1 MTKKPIRRI
10 AAYHGKGG
18 VGKTTTT
25 GNIACWLAEQGHSVL
40 AIDADYSANLTSW
53 LCKTKPDKTLLDLF
67 QGCPA
72 KDVICQSVQPGL
84 KLIASCFDLAAYEPI
99 LDQKMSRETI
109 LRRALESV
117 QDEFDFI
124 IIDSKPGVSVIS
136 RNVLCFVDEVIIPV
150 DATFAVNDLE
160 QVFEVFTAVHESRL
174 NPTLQIRGVL
184 ITKDKPN
191 TNLSKTIKD
200 AIITKYRPKYG
211 NIRIFDTVIPD
222 NVDLKYCISEHK
234 SIYEYNPDSNG
245 AKAYGKLSKY
255 LVTKWVVK

>member
-1 MTKKPIRRI
+1 MVKKI
-10 AAYHGKGG
+10 ATYHGKGG

-25 GNIACWLAEQGHSVL
+25 GNLSCWLAERGYRVL

-53 LCKTKPDKTLLDLF
+53 LYEREPNKTILDLF

-99 LDQKMSRETI
+99 LDQKILRETI
-109 LRRALESV
+109 LRRALEPV

-150 DATFAVNDLE
+150 DAVFAVNDLE
-160 QVFEVFTAVHESRL
+160 QVFEVFTAVHESGL
-174 NPTLQIRGVL
+174 NPQLQIRGVL
-184 ITKDKPN
+184 ITKDNPITK
-191 TNLSKTIKD
+191 LSKDIKD
-200 AIITKYRPKYG
+200 DIIKKYSPKYG

-222 NVDLKYCISEHK
+222 NVDLKYCIPEHQ
-234 SIYEYNPDSNG
+234 SIYKYNQESNG
-245 AKAYGKLSKY
+245 AKAYGKLCEF
-255 LVTKWVVK
+255 LMTKWRMK